1 MTSNPTEPTPIK
13 KTRTRKAVSNKALF
27 KAVEKRLED
36 TDLTV
41 SATIG
46 DLLEAIK
53 DDWFSE
59 Q

>member
-1 MTSNPTEPTPIK
+1 MTTPSPNPTPIK
-13 KTRTRKAVSNKALF
+13 KARTRKAVSNKALF

-36 TDLTV
+36 TDLTLGSTV
-41 SATIG
+41 G
-46 DLLEAIK
+46 DLLNEIK